1 MNKKNEKV
9 LPDISVTIEM
19 NLPSDIEFDSV
30 PNSVCMIQVFSTP
43 DEAVQMFR
51 ELRLLVLEKLE
62 LDSLDDE
69 TTS

>member
-1 MNKKNEKV
+1 
-9 LPDISVTIEM
+9 M
-19 NLPSDIEFDSV
+19 NLPSDIEFDSI
-30 PNSVCMIQVFSTP
+30 PNRVCMIQVFSTP

-69 TTS
+69 TIS